1 MNQFFNPKAIST
13 YTTSLSKCVDLMI
26 ENLIE
31 SQLNSSDF
39 DIQPHLENCALRGV
53 CATIFGM
60 DLMDEK
66 IDGICERT
74 AEIFN
79 L

>member
-1 MNQFFNPKAIST
+1 MNKYFNPNAINT

-31 SQLNSSDF
+31 KQLNLNDF
-39 DIQPHLENCALRGV
+39 DIQPHLEKCALQGV
-53 CATIFGM
+53 CATLFGM
-60 DLMDEK
+60 DLMDDK
-66 IDGICERT
+66 INVICERT